1 MQTYPS
7 YRDSGVKWLG
17 NIPQNW
23 KVKKIKYISNIY
35 TGNSIS
41 DEKKDQYES
50 EIDAYP
56 YISTKDIS
64 LDNNQADYENG
75 MYTPIEDLS
84 FRVARKDNILI
95 CIEGGSAGKKMT
107 YLLQDVTFVNKL
119 CCIQTYNFVSKF
131 AFYYLQTKNFEDEFK
146 LNLSGLIGGV
156 NQSELKNFYILAP
169 SIQEQE
175 IIARY
180 LDVKTEQIDTLISK
194 LQTQA
199 EMLEAYKREL
209 IAEVVTKGLN
219 KKASLKDSGV
229 DWIGNVPEHWDI
241 VPLMAVAKENKTK
254 NEGMK
259 CNNLLSLSYGNII
272 RKDIDTNFGLLPESF
287 EGYQVV
293 HEGYM
298 ILRMTDLQNDK
309 RSLRTGYATE
319 TGIITSAYI
328 GLEPSEI
335 INSRYFSY
343 LLHAYDL
350 IKVYYSL
357 GAGLRQSLRFN
368 DVKRLPVLLPS
379 KEEQKEIVSFLDEK
393 TGKIH
398 EVVSDITN
406 QIEKLKD
413 YRKILIHEAVT
424 GKIKITEG

>member
-1 MQTYPS
+1 MQTYS
-7 YRDSGVKWLG
+7 DYRDSGVQWIGK
-17 NIPQNW
+17 IPKNW
-23 KVKKIKYISNIY
+23 EVKRIKYIANIY

-41 DEKKDQYES
+41 DEKKEQYES
-50 EIDAYP
+50 ETDAYP
-56 YISTKDIS
+56 YISTKDIT

-75 MYTPIEDLS
+75 MYTPIGDLS
-84 FRVARKDNILI
+84 FRIARKDSILI

-119 CCIQTYNFVSKF
+119 CCIQTYKFNSKF
-131 AFYYLQTKNFEDEFK
+131 TFYYLQTKNFEDEFL

-156 NQSELKNFYILAP
+156 NQSELKNFYILSP
-169 SIQEQE
+169 SIKEQE

-180 LDVKTEQIDTLISK
+180 LDAKTDQIDILISK
-194 LQTQA
+194 LQVQA
-199 EMLEAYKREL
+199 EMLETYKNEL
-209 IAEVVTKGLN
+209 IAEVVTKGLD
-219 KKASLKDSGV
+219 KESSLKDSGI
-229 DWIGNVPEHWDI
+229 DWIGTVPEHWDI
-241 VPLMAVAKENKTK
+241 VPLIAVAKENKTK

-272 RKDIDTNFGLLPESF
+272 RKDIDTNFGLLPKSF
-287 EGYQVV
+287 EGYQIV
-293 HEGYM
+293 HEGYV

-319 TGIITSAYI
+319 TGIITLAYI
-328 GLEPSEI
+328 GLAPSEI

-350 IKVYYSL
+350 MKIYYSL

-379 KEEQKEIVSFLDEK
+379 KEEQKEIVSYLDEK
-393 TGKIH
+393 TGRID
-398 EVVSDITN
+398 ETISDIKE

-413 YRKILIHEAVT
+413 YRKMLIHEVVT